1 MQLYVERAPRY
12 NSARSRIITTPP
24 LGFDNGD
31 DAGGGEDGEF
41 KRLLELVSDKGL
53 KALSQEELDLLR
65 AMLERKDYAGN
76 KKADRSR
83 KKLLK
88 QINAEIYNRYAG
100 RSRFPFF

>member
-1 MQLYVERAPRY
+1 
-12 NSARSRIITTPP
+12 

-31 DAGGGEDGEF
+31 DDVGGEGEF

-65 AMLERKDYAGN
+65 VILEQKDYAGN

-88 QINAEIYNRYAG
+88 QINAEVYNRHSG
-100 RSRFPFF
+100 RRFPFF